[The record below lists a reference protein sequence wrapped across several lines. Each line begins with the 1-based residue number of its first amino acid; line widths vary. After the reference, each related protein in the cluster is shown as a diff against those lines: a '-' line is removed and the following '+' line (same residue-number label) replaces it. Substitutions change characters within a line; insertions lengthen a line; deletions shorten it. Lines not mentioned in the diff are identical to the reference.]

1 MNGGVDFAGEKLV
14 SYAHKFLENRMVT
27 FRKDIE
33 RCLMEGCKVEQA
45 YFPALMTCIGFTEF
59 MSGLLAGTLES
70 GNDLG
75 KLEKYSKRFLTEHY
89 DNLKLEILYGF
100 RHKLAHLAYPHG
112 VLILGDRRKRRRIIW
127 EVFANEPKPPIQI
140 DDFDKKYL
148 TDPIVPPWKVP
159 CDCKVTI
166 GVRALYDDIV
176 RSVAKYLDELK
187 SDRKMQDN
195 FAKCIRKIFPPD
207 AAT

>member
-75 KLEKYSKRFLTEHY
+75 KLEKYSKR
-89 DNLKLEILYGF
+89 
-100 RHKLAHLAYPHG
+100 
-112 VLILGDRRKRRRIIW
+112 
-127 EVFANEPKPPIQI
+127 
-140 DDFDKKYL
+140 

-159 CDCKVTI
+159 YDCKVTI

-176 RSVAKYLDELK
+176 RSVAKYLGELK